1 MIVAATGVAAA
12 ALSVS
17 PVRLRLTRSARRT
30 ITIRNTGDA
39 ATSIDVRAARFVLD
53 PRGKPVVV
61 PKRKAEAWLR
71 LRPRRLVL
79 AAGAVAEVT
88 VSSVVAAGA
97 RPGDHPALVLLTT
110 QAPRAPGVPRTRGV
124 TVRMR
129 IGVVVFVRV
138 EGRIVHRLRLGARH
152 VRRRVLE
159 AAVGNP
165 GNVVE
170 SARVRVVLS
179 RNGRVL
185 ARLRSAIRTFLPH
198 SHAAVRFR
206 CPARVRGRV
215 TVRVEAGAW
224 RGTARIRL

>member
-1 MIVAATGVAAA
+1 MIAIATGVAAA

-17 PVRLRLTRSARRT
+17 PVHLRLNGMATRT

-39 ATSIDVRAARFVLD
+39 ASSIDVRAARFALD
-53 PRGKPVVV
+53 PRGKPVVL
-61 PKRKAEAWLR
+61 PKREAGAWVR
-71 LRPRRLVL
+71 LHPGHLVL

-88 VSSVVAAGA
+88 VSSVVAPHA

-110 QAPRAPGVPRTRGV
+110 QAPRAPGVA
-124 TVRMR
+124 VRLR
-129 IGVVVFVRV
+129 VGVVVFVRV
-138 EGRIVHRLRLGARH
+138 GGRIVHRLRLVARP

-159 AAVGNP
+159 AIVGNS

-170 SARVRVVLS
+170 RAPVRVVLS

-185 ARLRSAIRTFLPH
+185 ARLRSATRTFLPD

-206 CPARVRGRV
+206 CPARVRGPV
-215 TVRVEAGAW
+215 TVRVEAGVW

>member
-1 MIVAATGVAAA
+1 
-12 ALSVS
+12 
-17 PVRLRLTRSARRT
+17 VRLWLTRSARRT

-39 ATSIDVRAARFVLD
+39 ATSVDVGAARFVLD
-53 PRGKPVVV
+53 PHGKPVVV
-61 PKRKAEAWLR
+61 PKREAGAWLR

-88 VSSVVAAGA
+88 VSSVVAARA

-110 QAPRAPGVPRTRGV
+110 RAPRAPGVAI
-124 TVRMR
+124 RMR

-138 EGRIVHRLRLGARH
+138 AGRIVHRLRLGARH

-185 ARLRSAIRTFLPH
+185 ARLRSATRTFLPH

-215 TVRVEAGAW
+215 TVTVEAGVW
-224 RGTARIRL
+224 RGTAHIRL